1 MNCFNINRRFRIVSN
16 AGGLKSK
23 KPLSF
28 KQSSDL
34 LDDLDDRMLSYL
46 AESVARELAERGY
59 LQHQDQQCLASQ
71 EIKLDARSV
80 PAVSIGPSG
89 ICGDYQKEL

>member
-1 MNCFNINRRFRIVSN
+1 MNCFNVNRRFRIVTNKNGS
-16 AGGLKSK
+16 KSK

-28 KQSSDL
+28 RSDSH

-46 AESVARELAERGY
+46 AESVARELIERGY
-59 LQHQDQQCLASQ
+59 LHEPAGQGLSNC
-71 EIKLDARSV
+71 EVKLEARKI